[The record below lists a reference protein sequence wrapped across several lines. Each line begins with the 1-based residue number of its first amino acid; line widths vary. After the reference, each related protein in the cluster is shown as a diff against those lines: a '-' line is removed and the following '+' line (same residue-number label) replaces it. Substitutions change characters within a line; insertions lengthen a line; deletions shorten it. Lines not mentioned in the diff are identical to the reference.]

1 MEKAKLR
8 LLAAA
13 GGALFG
19 FAGAMSMAY
28 ALVVVLTPVLG
39 LAWATVSVGA
49 IFIALAC
56 ICLYFFL
63 LPYKPAEVEADQ
75 AESFAAEALADLPFD
90 TVEHIVRKH
99 PLSAVTL
106 ALAAGYVVAKDPQN
120 ATRGVQRVLT
130 GLL

>member
-28 ALVVVLTPVLG
+28 ALVVVLTPILG

-56 ICLYFFL
+56 LCLFYFL
-63 LPYKPAEVEADQ
+63 MPYKAAEEEAHQ
-75 AESFAAEALADLPFD
+75 AEALAAETLADLPFD
-90 TVEHIVRKH
+90 TVEHIVKKH
-99 PLSAVTL
+99 PLSAVAM
-106 ALAAGYVVAKDPQN
+106 ALAAGYVVAKDPHN
-120 ATRGVQRVLT
+120 ATRGVQRVLS